1 MLFDLTALLVGL
13 TEMMDVRLIKTLQR
27 WPSRVLSCFPCRGLE
42 GRCATRRPV
51 SGLRL
56 HGFPKTRR
64 SASGSTA
71 LMGNRMGGLIV
82 ALPRKEWG
90 GSEGCS
96 LPVSGSTPLMPS
108 LCTVI
113 LHLSDTVHRVGFL
126 ALSSEAGHPHR
137 PLIWGT
143 WWGGASPVQSDP
155 SFA

>member
-1 MLFDLTALLVGL
+1 
-13 TEMMDVRLIKTLQR
+13 
-27 WPSRVLSCFPCRGLE
+27 
-42 GRCATRRPV
+42 
-51 SGLRL
+51 
-56 HGFPKTRR
+56 
-64 SASGSTA
+64 
-71 LMGNRMGGLIV
+71 MGGLIV

-113 LHLSDTVHRVGFL
+113 LHLSDAVHQVGFL
-126 ALSSEAGHPHR
+126 APFSEAGHPHR

-143 WWGGASPVQSDP
+143 WWGGAGPVQSDL

>member
-42 GRCATRRPV
+42 GRCATRCPV

-56 HGFPKTRR
+56 HSFPKTRC
-64 SASGSTA
+64 SASGSTT
-71 LMGNRMGGLIV
+71 LIGNRMGGLIV

-96 LPVSGSTPLMPS
+96 LPGKWKHSFDAKPVHSHFASFGYGSPGGFSCSLFGSWTPTPS
-108 LCTVI
+108 S
-113 LHLSDTVHRVGFL
+113 HLGNVVGRSQPC
-126 ALSSEAGHPHR
+126 A
-137 PLIWGT
+137 I
-143 WWGGASPVQSDP
+143 
-155 SFA
+155 